1 MDAWHHQLM
10 LERQQQLEETLRR
23 AEENKATEDDW
34 EIIYIECGLR
44 RNHGT
49 DSQRTQRR

>member
-23 AEENKATEDDW
+23 AEEKKATENDW

-44 RNHGT
+44 RQNGT
-49 DSQRTQRR
+49 YSQRT

>member
-10 LERQQQLEETLRR
+10 LERQQQLEEALRR
-23 AEENKATEDDW
+23 AEEKKATENDW

-44 RNHGT
+44 RQNGT
-49 DSQRTQRR
+49 HSQRT

>member
-10 LERQQQLEETLRR
+10 LERQQQLEEALRR
-23 AEENKATEDDW
+23 AEEKKATENDW

-44 RNHGT
+44 RQNGT
-49 DSQRTQRR
+49 YGQRT